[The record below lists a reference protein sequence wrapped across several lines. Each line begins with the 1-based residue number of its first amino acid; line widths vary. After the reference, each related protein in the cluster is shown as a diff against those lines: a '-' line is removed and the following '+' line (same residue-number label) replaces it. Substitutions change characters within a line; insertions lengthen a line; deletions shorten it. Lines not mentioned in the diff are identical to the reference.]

1 MGKNLNRRSFLGV
14 AGAALTTGFLAV
26 CGGGSSEGGEAS
38 GAARP
43 LPPAMPAATWAS
55 CSTPT

>member
-26 CGGGSSEGGEAS
+26 CGGGSSESGEAPEGGEAS
-38 GAARP
+38 GG
-43 LPPAMPAATWAS
+43 
-55 CSTPT
+55 CSYSPVNPSADN